1 MTLTMKPGQGSHRA
15 TTKQAVVEIV
25 VPVYNEAADL
35 EASVRRLTGYLAHE
49 LPYRYRV
56 TIADNASTDDT
67 LAIAERLAAELDG
80 VGAVHLA
87 AKGRGR
93 ALKQV
98 WLASDADVV
107 AYMDVDL
114 STDLAALLPLLAPLV
129 SGHSDVAIGSR
140 LATGSRV
147 VRGPK
152 REFISRCYN
161 LMLRGALQVS
171 FSDAQCGFKA
181 MRSDVARRLLPLVQ
195 DTNWFFD
202 TELLVLAQ
210 RAGLRIHEVPV
221 DWVDDPGT
229 TVDIAAT
236 ATEDLRGVWR
246 LMKGLTRGDIPIAVV
261 RAELAR
267 PALPAAAAPQGLLGQ
282 MLRFGAVGVAS
293 TLAYF
298 VLYVLLR
305 LGLDAQAAN
314 LTALALTAVANTAA
328 NRVFTF
334 GVRGNDGLFGHH
346 VVGLVAFVVALGLT
360 SGSLALLH
368 LLAADASRLVE
379 VLVLGAANAVATA
392 VRFLALKLAMGRSR
406 APDVVARDSARCSR
420 PDASNVTEREQ
431 RPTGG

>member
-1 MTLTMKPGQGSHRA
+1 
-15 TTKQAVVEIV
+15 
-25 VPVYNEAADL
+25 
-35 EASVRRLTGYLAHE
+35 
-49 LPYRYRV
+49 
-56 TIADNASTDDT
+56 
-67 LAIAERLAAELDG
+67 
-80 VGAVHLA
+80 
-87 AKGRGR
+87 
-93 ALKQV
+93 
-98 WLASDADVV
+98 
-107 AYMDVDL
+107 
-114 STDLAALLPLLAPLV
+114 
-129 SGHSDVAIGSR
+129 
-140 LATGSRV
+140 
-147 VRGPK
+147 
-152 REFISRCYN
+152 
-161 LMLRGALQVS
+161 
-171 FSDAQCGFKA
+171 
-181 MRSDVARRLLPLVQ
+181 
-195 DTNWFFD
+195 
-202 TELLVLAQ
+202 
-210 RAGLRIHEVPV
+210 
-221 DWVDDPGT
+221 VDDPGT

-379 VLVLGAANAVATA
+379 VIVLGVANAVATA
-392 VRFLALKLAMGRSR
+392 VRFLALKFAMGCSRST
-406 APDVVARDSARCSR
+406 DVVARDSAGCSR
-420 PDASNVTEREQ
+420 PAVTNVAEREQ
-431 RPTGG
+431 RPAGG

>member
-1 MTLTMKPGQGSHRA
+1 
-15 TTKQAVVEIV
+15 
-25 VPVYNEAADL
+25 
-35 EASVRRLTGYLAHE
+35 
-49 LPYRYRV
+49 
-56 TIADNASTDDT
+56 
-67 LAIAERLAAELDG
+67 LAIAGRLAAELDG
-80 VGAVHLA
+80 VGVVHLA

-161 LMLRGALQVS
+161 LMLRGVLQVS

-181 MRSDVARRLLPLVQ
+181 MRADVARRLLPLVQ

-229 TVDIAAT
+229 TVDIGAT

-246 LMKGLTRGDIPIAVV
+246 LMKGLTGGDIPIAVV

-267 PALPAAAAPQGLLGQ
+267 PALPATVAPQGLLGQ
-282 MLRFGAVGVAS
+282 VLRFGAVGVAS

-298 VLYVLLR
+298 VLYVVLR
-305 LGLDAQAAN
+305 WGMDAQAAN
-314 LTALALTAVANTAA
+314 LAALALTAVANTAA

-334 GVRGNDGLFGHH
+334 GVRGNEGLLGHH

-368 LLAADASRLVE
+368 VWAPEASRLVE
-379 VLVLGAANAVATA
+379 VIVLGAANAVATA
-392 VRFLALKLAMGRSR
+392 VRFLALKFAMGRSR
-406 APDVVARDSARCSR
+406 STDVVARDSAGCSR
-420 PDASNVTEREQ
+420 PAVTNVAEREQ
-431 RPTGG
+431 RPAGG

>member
-1 MTLTMKPGQGSHRA
+1 
-15 TTKQAVVEIV
+15 
-25 VPVYNEAADL
+25 
-35 EASVRRLTGYLAHE
+35 
-49 LPYRYRV
+49 
-56 TIADNASTDDT
+56 
-67 LAIAERLAAELDG
+67 
-80 VGAVHLA
+80 
-87 AKGRGR
+87 
-93 ALKQV
+93 
-98 WLASDADVV
+98 
-107 AYMDVDL
+107 
-114 STDLAALLPLLAPLV
+114 
-129 SGHSDVAIGSR
+129 
-140 LATGSRV
+140 
-147 VRGPK
+147 
-152 REFISRCYN
+152 
-161 LMLRGALQVS
+161 
-171 FSDAQCGFKA
+171 
-181 MRSDVARRLLPLVQ
+181 
-195 DTNWFFD
+195 
-202 TELLVLAQ
+202 
-210 RAGLRIHEVPV
+210 
-221 DWVDDPGT
+221 VDDPGT

-420 PDASNVTEREQ
+420 PDASNFTEREQ